1 METAEARQSPLSHQ
15 RLPLFRDLQRFS
27 EISPPGFDVG
37 ENEIGALP
45 RAPGFDRLSC
55 LGFGPDEVVLRAVG
69 TRLDLVPPG
78 VSPGDGEIRVLE
90 RLVATADL
98 HADVRGGG

>member
-1 METAEARQSPLSHQ
+1 MEPGEVRQSPLSHQ
-15 RLPLFRDLQRFS
+15 RLYLFRDLQRFS

-45 RAPGFDRLSC
+45 RAPGFDRLSR
-55 LGFGPDEVVLRAVG
+55 LGFGPDEVVLREVG
-69 TRLDLVPPG
+69 TRLDLVAPG

-90 RLVATADL
+90 RLVETADV
-98 HADVRGGG
+98 HEEVGGGG